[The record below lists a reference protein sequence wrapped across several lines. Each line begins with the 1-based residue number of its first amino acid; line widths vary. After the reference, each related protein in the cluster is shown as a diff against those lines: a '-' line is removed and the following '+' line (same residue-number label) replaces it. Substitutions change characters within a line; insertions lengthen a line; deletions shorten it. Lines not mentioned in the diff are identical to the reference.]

1 MELTKDRK
9 IELLTI
15 LVDGCKRHPAY
26 RAIRPAAGKCEPCVI
41 MWKAR
46 SELLSDRMENDN
58 MGQNKKSQ
66 ANASHARRQKA
77 SDGPNT

>member
-1 MELTKDRK
+1 
-9 IELLTI
+9 
-15 LVDGCKRHPAY
+15 
-26 RAIRPAAGKCEPCVI
+26 

-46 SELLSDRMENDN
+46 SELLSDRMENDT

-77 SDGPNT
+77 SDGPN